1 MTQMRFIARYIYS
14 PHIPWRLLAGLLL
27 CALAFILY
35 YLSQIVPAGEP
46 GYHGPPVY
54 TTGMITG
61 LINAFYALGLGLL
74 CLQGLRLRISLPLYP
89 LQRNIRQCSPLLLAT
104 CLFCYAL
111 TQVIWLC
118 HMLLIGQLPVYPSPE
133 QLAGF
138 GIYFP
143 FICAILL
150 LPTRHLAHWSRLRI
164 FIDALI
170 IMVVVVTLCSSFL
183 SAPLLL
189 KGTGSSLATGVSGA
203 FLAADLVL
211 VFSLLLVAVRS
222 GEAALRPVLA
232 MLFLA
237 ILAIF
242 IIHLAHTY
250 EVLSLGFNDFS
261 CANIALALAG
271 TLVVGAAQTTRN
283 MLETSPLTRVSS
295 EQSNSPTVT
304 HRWQS
309 LTPPILVLIFSLFIF
324 LIWIDGQIFASQV
337 TIVYA
342 GGFAVL
348 VLMVIRQMLT
358 LLQIKLLRHQLQA
371 KNRTLHILNLQ
382 LARQATTDPLTGLPN
397 HYALVDLL
405 DTALRLAWREQTAC
419 AVIVIDVDHFK
430 TINDSYGHAMGDR
443 VLCLF
448 GALVQE
454 VLPTG
459 ACVGRWG
466 GEEFVALLPHSDSLE
481 ALHIAERI
489 RARVACSRQIGE
501 HDRQITCSLGI
512 ASYPQDASTRDALLA
527 HADQA
532 MYAAKCLG
540 RNQVRRAHET
550 LVQALST
557 ASIEAEAIEREEMLA
572 VVDALLMLLEVRDPL
587 LSLHARRV
595 CALSLRLAALLGLS
609 NSETYLVSLA
619 GLLHDTGKVAL
630 PDDVLWQQDW
640 PDEHALRDMRLH
652 PVIGARI
659 LAPIPTLQAV
669 AAIVRTHHEHLDG
682 SGYPDGLRGEEI
694 PLGAR
699 IVSVA
704 DAYDALITCSPSHPV
719 YSPAQALSALQR
731 EAGRQFDQQVVQ
743 ALAWLLTPDS
753 RQSASLAP

>member
-1 MTQMRFIARYIYS
+1 MRFITRHVYS

-35 YLSQIVPAGEP
+35 YVIQIVPAGEP
-46 GYHGPPVY
+46 GYHGTQAY
-54 TTGMITG
+54 RTGMITG
-61 LINAFYALGLGLL
+61 MINAVYALGLGVL
-74 CLQGLRLRISLPLYP
+74 CLQGWRPPVCP
-89 LQRNIRQCSPLLLAT
+89 LQSKHRQCSPLLLAT

-143 FICAILL
+143 FISAILL
-150 LPTRHLAHWSRLRI
+150 LPTRHLAHWLRLRI
-164 FIDALI
+164 LTDALI
-170 IMVVVVTLCSSFL
+170 IMVAVVTLCSSFL
-183 SAPLLL
+183 PAPLLL
-189 KGTGSSLATGVSGA
+189 KGAGSSLATGVSGA

-261 CANIALALAG
+261 RANIALALAG

-283 MLETSPLTRVSS
+283 MLATSSLTRRRPAHGIS
-295 EQSNSPTVT
+295 ELTPSVT
-304 HRWQS
+304 GGWQS
-309 LTPPILVLIFSLFIF
+309 VIPPILVLIFSLLIF
-324 LIWIDGQIFASQV
+324 LIWIDGQIFASQA

-348 VLMVIRQMLT
+348 VLMVLRQMLT
-358 LLQIKLLRHQLQA
+358 LLQINLLRHQLQA
-371 KNRTLHILNLQ
+371 KNGTLHILNLQ
-382 LARQATTDPLTGLPN
+382 LARQATTDPLTALPN
-397 HYALVDLL
+397 HYALVELL
-405 DTALRLAWREQTAC
+405 DTALRQACCEQAAC
-419 AVIVIDVDHFK
+419 AVIVMDIDHFK
-430 TINDSYGHAMGDR
+430 TINDRYGHALGDR

-448 GALVQE
+448 VALVQE
-454 VLPTG
+454 ILPCG

-501 HDRQITCSLGI
+501 HDLQITCSLGI
-512 ASYPQDASTRDALLA
+512 ASYPQDASSCDALLA

-540 RNQVRRAHET
+540 RNQVRRAHER
-550 LVQALST
+550 LVQAPST
-557 ASIEAEAIEREEMLA
+557 ASIEAEAIERMEVLA
-572 VVDALLMLLEVRDPL
+572 VVDALLMLLEVRDPM

-595 CALSLRLAALLGLS
+595 CALSLRLASLLGLS
-609 NSETYLVSLA
+609 DSETYLVSLA
-619 GLLHDTGKVAL
+619 GLLHDIGKVAL
-630 PDDVLWQQDW
+630 PDDVLWQRDW
-640 PDEHALRDMRLH
+640 PDEQARRGMRLH
-652 PVIGARI
+652 PLIGARI

-669 AAIVRTHHEHLDG
+669 TPIVRTHHEHLDG

-699 IVSVA
+699 IVSLA
-704 DAYDALITCSPSHPV
+704 DAYDALITSAPPHPV
-719 YSPAQALSALQR
+719 YTPAQALSVLQR
-731 EAGRQFDQQVVQ
+731 ETGRQFDQRVVQ
-743 ALAWLLTPDS
+743 ALAWLLM
-753 RQSASLAP
+753 SASRWSASEAP